1 MPREPPPRCGQ
12 PLTALKITKNT
23 KSQVR
28 DYGKLFSELSP
39 SINVSQSCL
48 LSTFLLDIVID
59 IILEVTDYLS
69 NFSSFDL
76 LHERSFVANDTI
88 LFDKYSDK
96 IQCLLNALMNNTNM
110 LRTSFPPTKLKMLL
124 QDYRTSLPR
133 LT

>member
-1 MPREPPPRCGQ
+1 M
-12 PLTALKITKNT
+12 
-23 KSQVR
+23 
-28 DYGKLFSELSP
+28 SP